1 MQIDSPRRQPDHP
14 DYQLDLEEAI
24 DLPLREFVDAVIQA
38 GWKPET
44 VFAAVESVAR
54 NQAIAYAE
62 DPDPAYG

>member
-1 MQIDSPRRQPDHP
+1 MQISGPVRSPDHP
-14 DYQLDLEEAI
+14 DYQLDCEEAI
-24 DLPLREFVDAVIQA
+24 DLPLREFIDGVIQA

-54 NQAIAYAE
+54 NQALAYAE